1 MTRPWWREAVFYQI
15 YPRSFMDANADGIGD
30 LRGIIDRLEYLA
42 GTPESL
48 GVDAIWLSPFYV
60 SPMTDFGYD
69 VADHCDVDPVF
80 GTLDDFDE
88 LIEAAHRRGLRV
100 IIDLIPNHTS
110 DQHPWFQRSRE
121 SRESP
126 YRDWYVWRRSRSDVG
141 HSSVGGGS
149 NGVPPNN
156 WMAEFGG
163 GPAWTFDPAT
173 DEWYLHSFLPSQPD
187 LNWDEPAVQA
197 AMGETMQFWLR
208 RGVDGFRADVIHKIG
223 KAPDFRDNLG
233 VFVGPGADDRGR
245 RFDEDWPTVHQRIR
259 SMRRVL
265 RSAGDRMMVGE
276 VYVLDPEQLAPY
288 VRSGRE
294 LDLAHNFHFLTL
306 PWDAAAFRD
315 AISEHEQLLRPR
327 GWPTWCLNNHDH
339 SRVASRY
346 PGEAAARLAGM
357 MILTL
362 RGTPFLFQGEELGLE
377 DGVIP
382 AESVVDPGGR
392 DPERCPLPWDAP
404 SVGGSGGGFT
414 SGRPWLPL
422 PPDAERHNVAA
433 EASDPGSVLALY
445 RALLALRRSRPA
457 LRTGE
462 MTLLAT
468 RDRDV
473 LAWRRFDRGGSF
485 VIALNF
491 AERSAF
497 IQADELGVDFNGIV
511 EVSASMQRA
520 GERVRETGLELG
532 PLDGLVVRE
541 C

>member
-1 MTRPWWREAVFYQI
+1 VTRAWWREAVFYQI
-15 YPRSFMDANADGIGD
+15 YPRSFSDANGDGIGD
-30 LRGIIDRLEYLA
+30 LRGIIDRLDYLA
-42 GTPESL
+42 GTPNSL

-60 SPMTDFGYD
+60 SPMADFGYD
-69 VADHCDVDPVF
+69 VADHCDVDPLF

-88 LIEAAHRRGLRV
+88 LIEASHRRNLRV

-110 DQHPWFQRSRE
+110 DQHPWFQQSRA
-121 SRESP
+121 SRTSP
-126 YRDWYVWRRSRSDVG
+126 YRNWYVWRPSGHLRSADAS
-141 HSSVGGGS
+141 GGDS

-163 GPAWTFDPAT
+163 GPAWTLDPGT
-173 DEWYLHSFLPSQPD
+173 REWYLHSFLPSQPD
-187 LNWDEPAVQA
+187 LNWDEPAVEA
-197 AMGETMQFWLR
+197 AMRETMRFWLR

-223 KAPDFRDNLG
+223 KAPDLRDNLG
-233 VFVGPGADDRGR
+233 MFVGPGPNDRGR
-245 RFDEDWPTVHQRIR
+245 RFDEDWPSVHQRIR

-306 PWDAAAFRD
+306 PWDADAFRE
-315 AISEHEQLLRPR
+315 AIAALEELLRPR

-362 RGTPFLFQGEELGLE
+362 RGTPFLFQGEELGLA

-382 AESVVDPGGR
+382 PASVVDPAGR
-392 DPERCPLPWDAP
+392 DPERTPMPWDRP
-404 SVGGSGGGFT
+404 SSAGAGAGFT
-414 SGRPWLPL
+414 NGRPWLPVS
-422 PPDAERHNVAA
+422 PDAEQHNVAT
-433 EASDPGSVLALY
+433 EATDTTSVLAMY
-445 RALLALRRSRPA
+445 RSLLALRRSRRA
-457 LRTGE
+457 LRAGE
-462 MTLLAT
+462 MTLLST

-473 LAWRRFDRGGSF
+473 LAWRRVDREASF

-491 AERSAF
+491 ADRPASIGAE
-497 IQADELGVDFNGIV
+497 ELGAEIDGIV

-520 GERVRETGLELG
+520 GERVRGPQLGLD
-532 PLDGLVVRE
+532 PLDGVVLRE